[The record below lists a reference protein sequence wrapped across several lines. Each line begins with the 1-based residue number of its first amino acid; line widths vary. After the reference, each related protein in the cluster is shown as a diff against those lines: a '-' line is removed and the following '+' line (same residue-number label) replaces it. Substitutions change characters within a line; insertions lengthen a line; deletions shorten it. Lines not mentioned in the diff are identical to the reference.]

1 MSHGPA
7 TGQGGSTVTAAE
19 PLPRGGGRSGGR
31 GRQTGESVLLPLSN
45 FEFGSPFPFFR
56 LSNFEFGLIF
66 QTGLLPDYVI
76 ITPDYA
82 NYAILNRQGFLDS

>member
-7 TGQGGSTVTAAE
+7 TGQGGPAVTTAE
-19 PLPRGGGRSGGR
+19 PLPRGGGATGGR

-45 FEFGSPFPFFR
+45 FEFG
-56 LSNFEFGLIF
+56 LIF
-66 QTGLLPDYVI
+66 QTGLLPDYAI